1 MIPYNVK
8 KDLETNYY
16 DKTEVELLIAS
27 AGAGGTIDLSNYYKK
42 LETYSKAQV
51 DVMISSG
58 TTDLSDYYTR
68 AQVDGLLDNISLDD
82 YYTKTQTDS
91 LVDAK
96 QDTLVSATNIKTING
111 TTLLGS
117 GNIVITGGSGDSVW
131 GAITGTLADQTDLSS
146 ALAGKSATTHN
157 HNLADLTEKSYNSLT
172 DKPTI
177 PEVPTAV
184 SAFTN
189 DAEYVVQS
197 NFNDAQNT
205 FQGYIDTINQK
216 SIDMV
221 EPNGFIRDRVST
233 MGILELCTDGTTV
246 YKIDQNS
253 TLTTRTDGKFATG
266 TAFEVAAT
274 ARTFAIY
281 PADGS
286 PTFSVYAN
294 SQLFEIGEL
303 QTATIP
309 NVSGLTFVRMGLTGT
324 IEVGQVFSFDYF
336 EDTPIIS
343 LVYSNV
349 TSNEL
354 VLFADERHGI
364 QMDGMTHRYL
374 HYTQGAKYNSGM
386 SILGLVENTATFSG
400 VSSGTAYDED
410 IYMSVPTQTTL
421 PSMYIDGT
429 AWRMTAADNKVGLLV
444 SNVAQANTST
454 LGNYTLTPL
463 QGTECSL
470 VFMMF
475 TNNKLYPFTKIIGQE
490 IYATL
495 ADAQVDITN
504 APSKTLFS
512 GMPTPEFFPIGVA
525 IVNAAGQMQKLIDGS
540 DYLDLRSVKIG
551 SNIAISGSAT
561 YHDELLNVQG
571 GTLGE
576 QYHLTAAQSSGLD
589 ILIANISGV
598 NTGDQDLSGYSLMS
612 HNHSLADLTEK
623 SYDSL
628 TDKPTIPVVPTAV
641 SAFTND
647 SGYITNVY
655 HDNTKS
661 DTTHNHTLASLS
673 EKSYNSLTDKPTQVV
688 VDTTLADGS
697 ANAISNN
704 AVFDALGGKQAI
716 LVSGTS
722 IKTINSTSLLGSG
735 DIAINGVTNL
745 TSTHNASTVAINS
758 DTGTDA
764 TINAATTSLAG
775 VMSSSDKTKLDGLSN
790 YTHPANHSPSIITQ
804 DASNRFVTDT
814 EKTTWNGKITAN
826 TTITAGT
833 ATKITYDAK
842 GLVTAGTSL
851 VEADI
856 PTLSIAKT
864 NGLQTALNGKI
875 DDSQVL
881 TNVPVGAL
889 FTDTV
894 YTHPTTDGNKHL
906 PSGGASG
913 QYVKWSLAGTGAW
926 SNLSGDDIVWTTA
939 ATAGKFDTSTTT
951 PTATNRINFGGY
963 IYPTSINLTGS
974 ADSASAASHYF
985 FESASDGFVRPKT
998 LANVR
1003 TEINPRFFTSGV
1015 GTAGI
1020 TGATDYAMFPA
1031 AQDTITLAIGTY
1043 RVRIVFYCTIA
1054 TSTVSAQLQFNLR
1067 GAGTAVG
1074 TCSGICIGTIA
1085 NGGPSV
1091 THFNGG
1097 TALGAVINATAPSA
1111 VAGRA
1116 YATSWEGIM
1125 NVTTAGT
1132 IIPAYRLSATAT
1144 SGVTTLNG
1152 GNHMIIERMADT
1164 SVTTA
1169 GGWA

>member
-1 MIPYNVK
+1 MEK
-8 KDLETNYY
+8 KYDL
-16 DKTEVELLIAS
+16 I
-27 AGAGGTIDLSNYYKK
+27 I
-42 LETYSKAQV
+42 
-51 DVMISSG
+51 I
-58 TTDLSDYYTR
+58 
-68 AQVDGLLDNISLDD
+68 
-82 YYTKTQTDS
+82 
-91 LVDAK
+91 
-96 QDTLVSATNIKTING
+96 
-111 TTLLGS
+111 
-117 GNIVITGGSGDSVW
+117 GGSGDSVW

-177 PEVPTAV
+177 PVVPTAV

-189 DAEYVVQS
+189 DAEYVIQS

-221 EPNGFIRDRVST
+221 EPNGFIRDRVAT

-336 EDTPIIS
+336 EDMPIIS

-374 HYTQGAKYNSGM
+374 HYTQGTKYSSGM

-421 PSMYIDGT
+421 PSMYLDGI
-429 AWRMTAADNKVGLLV
+429 AWRITAADNKVGLLV

-475 TNNKLYPFTKIIGQE
+475 TNNKLHPFAKIIGQE

-504 APSKTLFS
+504 APSKTLFA
-512 GMPTPEFFPIGVA
+512 GMPTPEFFPVGVV
-525 IVNAAGQMQKLIDGS
+525 IVNADGEMQKLIDGS

-576 QYHLTAAQSSGLD
+576 LYHLTAAQSDGLD

-598 NTGDQDLSGYSLMS
+598 NTGDQDLSGYSLTS
-612 HNHSLADLTEK
+612 HNHSLADL
-623 SYDSL
+623 
-628 TDKPTIPVVPTAV
+628 A
-641 SAFTND
+641 
-647 SGYITNVY
+647 
-655 HDNTKS
+655 
-661 DTTHNHTLASLS
+661 
-673 EKSYNSLTDKPTQVV
+673 EKSYNSLTDKPTIPSQVV
-688 VDTTLADGS
+688 VDTILAEGS
-697 ANAISNN
+697 TNAISNN
-704 AVFDALGGKQAI
+704 AVFDGLAGKQAT
-716 LVSGTS
+716 LASGTN
-722 IKTINSTSLLGSG
+722 IKTINGNSVLGSG
-735 DIAINGVTNL
+735 NIAINGVANL

-864 NGLQTALNGKI
+864 TGLQTALNGKI

-963 IYPTSINLTGS
+963 LYPTGLNLTGS

-1003 TEINPRFFTSGV
+1003 TEINPRFFTSGA

-1043 RVRIVFYCTIA
+1043 RVRIVFHCSIA
-1054 TSTVSAQLQFNLR
+1054 TSTVSAQLQYNPR

-1074 TCSGICIGTIA
+1074 TCSGICIGTII
-1085 NGGPSV
+1085 NGGSPVSY
-1091 THFNGG
+1091 FNGG
-1097 TALGAVINATAPSA
+1097 TPLGTAFTVTVASA

-1144 SGVTTLNG
+1144 SGVTTLNSG
-1152 GNHMIIERMADT
+1152 SHMIIERMADT

>member
-1 MIPYNVK
+1 MIPYNPK

-16 DKTEVELLIAS
+16 NKTEVELLVAS

-42 LETYSKAQV
+42 LETYSKAQI

-68 AQVDGLLDNISLDD
+68 AQVDNLLANIDIDGALTD
-82 YYTKTQTDS
+82 YYDKTQTYNKTQTDS

-374 HYTQGAKYNSGM
+374 HYTQGAKYSSGM

-421 PSMYIDGT
+421 PSMYLDGT
-429 AWRMTAADNKVGLLV
+429 AWRITAADNKVGLLV

-475 TNNKLYPFTKIIGQE
+475 TNNKLHPFAKIIGQE

-504 APSKTLFS
+504 APSKTLFA
-512 GMPTPEFFPIGVA
+512 GMPTPEFFPVGVV
-525 IVNAAGQMQKLIDGS
+525 IVNADGEMQKLIDGS

-576 QYHLTAAQSSGLD
+576 LYHLTAAQSSGLD
-589 ILIANISGV
+589 ILIANVSGV
-598 NTGDQDLSGYSLMS
+598 NTGDQDLSGYSLTS
-612 HNHSLADLTEK
+612 HNHSLADL
-623 SYDSL
+623 
-628 TDKPTIPVVPTAV
+628 A
-641 SAFTND
+641 
-647 SGYITNVY
+647 
-655 HDNTKS
+655 
-661 DTTHNHTLASLS
+661 
-673 EKSYNSLTDKPTQVV
+673 EKSYNSLTDKPTIPSQVV
-688 VDTTLADGS
+688 VDTILAEGS
-697 ANAISNN
+697 TNAISNN
-704 AVFDALGGKQAI
+704 AVFDGLAGKQAT
-716 LVSGTS
+716 LASGTN
-722 IKTINSTSLLGSG
+722 IKTINGNSVLGNG
-735 DIAINGVTNL
+735 NIAINGVANL

-775 VMSSSDKTKLDGLSN
+775 VMSGSDKTKLDGLSN

-842 GLVTAGTSL
+842 GLVTAGKSL

-864 NGLQTALNGKI
+864 TGLQTALDGKV

-881 TNVPVGAL
+881 TNVPARAL

-913 QYVKWSLAGTGAW
+913 QYVKWSAAGTGAW

-951 PTATNRINFGGY
+951 PTATNRINFGGF
-963 IYPTSINLTGS
+963 IYPTAINLNGS
-974 ADSASAASHYF
+974 LDSASAASHYF

-1043 RVRIVFYCTIA
+1043 RVRIVFYCIIA
-1054 TSTVSAQLQFNLR
+1054 TSTVSAQLQFSPR

-1074 TCSGICIGTIA
+1074 TCSGICIGTTT
-1085 NGGPSV
+1085 NGGNPVSY
-1091 THFNGG
+1091 FNGG
-1097 TALGAVINATAPSA
+1097 TPLGTAFNVTAASA

-1144 SGVTTLNG
+1144 SGVTTLNS

-1164 SVTTA
+1164 SVATA

>member
-1 MIPYNVK
+1 MAAVTTFPPVSGVNT
-8 KDLETNYY
+8 DNYY
-16 DKTEVELLIAS
+16 DKTEVETLIAS

-51 DVMISSG
+51 DAMISSG

-68 AQVDGLLDNISLDD
+68 AQVDNLLANIDIDGALTD
-82 YYTKTQTDS
+82 YYDKTQTYNKTQTDS

-336 EDTPIIS
+336 EDMPIIS

-374 HYTQGAKYNSGM
+374 HYTQGAKYSSGM

-421 PSMYIDGT
+421 PSMYLDGT
-429 AWRMTAADNKVGLLV
+429 AWRITAADNKVGLLV

-454 LGNYTLTPL
+454 LGNYMLTPL

-475 TNNKLYPFTKIIGQE
+475 TNNKLHPFAKIIGQE

-504 APSKTLFS
+504 APSKTLFA
-512 GMPTPEFFPIGVA
+512 GMPTPEFFPVGVV
-525 IVNAAGQMQKLIDGS
+525 IVNADGEMQKLIDGS

-576 QYHLTAAQSSGLD
+576 LYHLTAAQSGGLD

-598 NTGDQDLSGYSLMS
+598 NTGDQDLSGYSLTS
-612 HNHSLADLTEK
+612 HNHSLADL
-623 SYDSL
+623 
-628 TDKPTIPVVPTAV
+628 A
-641 SAFTND
+641 
-647 SGYITNVY
+647 
-655 HDNTKS
+655 
-661 DTTHNHTLASLS
+661 
-673 EKSYNSLTDKPTQVV
+673 EKSYNSLTDKPTIPSQVV
-688 VDTTLADGS
+688 VDTILAEGS
-697 ANAISNN
+697 TNAISNN
-704 AVFDALGGKQAI
+704 AVFDGLAGKQAT
-716 LVSGTS
+716 LASGTN
-722 IKTINSTSLLGSG
+722 IKTINGNSVLGSG
-735 DIAINGVTNL
+735 DITINATTNL
-745 TSTHNASTVAINS
+745 TSTHNASDVVVNS
-758 DTGTDA
+758 DSGTDA

-775 VMSSSDKTKLDGLSN
+775 VMSGSDKTKLDGLSN
-790 YTHPANHSPSIITQ
+790 YTHPANHI
-804 DASNRFVTDT
+804 
-814 EKTTWNGKITAN
+814 W
-826 TTITAGT
+826 
-833 ATKITYDAK
+833 
-842 GLVTAGTSL
+842 LVFQIS
-851 VEADI
+851 
-856 PTLSIAKT
+856 
-864 NGLQTALNGKI
+864 
-875 DDSQVL
+875 
-881 TNVPVGAL
+881 
-889 FTDTV
+889 
-894 YTHPTTDGNKHL
+894 
-906 PSGGASG
+906 
-913 QYVKWSLAGTGAW
+913 
-926 SNLSGDDIVWTTA
+926 
-939 ATAGKFDTSTTT
+939 
-951 PTATNRINFGGY
+951 
-963 IYPTSINLTGS
+963 
-974 ADSASAASHYF
+974 
-985 FESASDGFVRPKT
+985 
-998 LANVR
+998 
-1003 TEINPRFFTSGV
+1003 
-1015 GTAGI
+1015 
-1020 TGATDYAMFPA
+1020 
-1031 AQDTITLAIGTY
+1031 
-1043 RVRIVFYCTIA
+1043 
-1054 TSTVSAQLQFNLR
+1054 
-1067 GAGTAVG
+1067 
-1074 TCSGICIGTIA
+1074 
-1085 NGGPSV
+1085 
-1091 THFNGG
+1091 
-1097 TALGAVINATAPSA
+1097 
-1111 VAGRA
+1111 
-1116 YATSWEGIM
+1116 
-1125 NVTTAGT
+1125 
-1132 IIPAYRLSATAT
+1132 
-1144 SGVTTLNG
+1144 
-1152 GNHMIIERMADT
+1152 
-1164 SVTTA
+1164 
-1169 GGWA
+1169 